1 MIARR
6 ASPAKDDQ
14 TVFDACGQAA
24 GAVSMPDFHEK
35 LLDAAGSLVPHD
47 LRSMMRYSRYSAP
60 DFLDNASYRPEFVA
74 HYEAEFYRYDPYYR
88 YWKET
93 ERPGIVPLG
102 RVTNGKATRSR
113 YVNVVLAEAGISD
126 EISIFLPPVGGSS
139 LAFFLDRH
147 HGRFGKAE
155 IARLEMAYPLIAG
168 LHQAHVS
175 CLMSGACDPADS
187 ADAALPRAR
196 PIRVLDRRGREVFHN
211 AAWQRLTKAD
221 GRRLAAAL
229 AGLPRIGQSKV
240 GSGHALLRPG
250 LVLHRAPLSSAF
262 GLAPGGAIDT
272 VEDIALAPAQP
283 GQPALPA
290 RFTESLS
297 KREQDI
303 VELILQGHPTKSI
316 AARLGL
322 SLGTVKNYRRRLYD
336 KLDITTE
343 REIFLAFIAASRPA

>member
-6 ASPAKDDQ
+6 TSSAKEEQ
-14 TVFDACGQAA
+14 SVFTACGIAA
-24 GAVSMPDFHEK
+24 AAVNLPDFHEK
-35 LLDAAGSLVPHD
+35 LLDAVGSLVAHD

-60 DFLDNASYRPEFVA
+60 DFLDNNSYRPEFVA

-93 ERPGIVPLG
+93 ERPGVVPLT
-102 RVTNGKATRSR
+102 RVTNGKGTRSR
-113 YVNVVLAEAGISD
+113 YVNVVLTEAGISD
-126 EISIFLPPVGGSS
+126 ELSVFLPPVGGSS
-139 LAFFLDRH
+139 LALFLDRFD
-147 HGRFGKAE
+147 GYFAKPE

-175 CLMSGACDPADS
+175 CLMSGACDPADG
-187 ADAALPRAR
+187 ANAALPQGR

-211 AAWQRLTKAD
+211 AAWQRLARSD
-221 GRRLAAAL
+221 GRHFTAAL
-229 AGLPRIGQSKV
+229 AGLPRT

-250 LVLHRAPLSSAF
+250 LVLHRAPLSPAF

-272 VEDIALAPAQP
+272 VEDIGLAPAQP
-283 GQPALPA
+283 GQPALPG
-290 RFTESLS
+290 RFAEALS

-322 SLGTVKNYRRRLYD
+322 SLGTIKNYRRRLYD

-343 REIFLAFIAASRPA
+343 REIFLAFIAASRPG

>member
-6 ASPAKDDQ
+6 LALAKDDPSI
-14 TVFDACGQAA
+14 FAACGQAA
-24 GAVSMPDFHEK
+24 AAVNLPDFHDR
-35 LLDAAGSLVPHD
+35 LLDAVGRLVAHD

-60 DFLDNASYRPEFVA
+60 DFLDNKSYRPEFVA
-74 HYEAEFYRYDPYYR
+74 HYDAEFYRYDPYYR

-93 ERPGIVPLG
+93 ERPGVVPLS
-102 RVTNGKATRSR
+102 RVTNGKASRSL
-113 YVNVVLAEAGISD
+113 YVNVVLTEAGISD
-126 EISIFLPPVGGSS
+126 ELSIFLPPVGGSS
-139 LAFFLDRH
+139 LAFFLDRFEGH
-147 HGRFGKAE
+147 FGKGE
-155 IARLEMAYPLIAG
+155 VARLEMAYPLIAG

-175 CLMSGACDPADS
+175 CLMSGAFDPANG
-187 ADAALPRAR
+187 ADAALPKAR
-196 PIRVLDRRGREVFHN
+196 PIRILDRRGREVFHN
-211 AAWQRLTKAD
+211 APWQRLARSE
-221 GRRLAAAL
+221 RRRFSAAL
-229 AGLPRIGQSKV
+229 AGLPRT

-250 LVLHRAPLSSAF
+250 LVLHRAPLSPAF

-283 GQPALPA
+283 GQPRLPS
-290 RFTESLS
+290 RFTDALS

-343 REIFLAFIAASRPA
+343 REIFLAFIAASRTA